1 MRGKF
6 DRLLRILNLLDRES
20 ACKPSLLAEELRV
33 TERSVFRYVNSLRDA
48 GFPVA
53 YDREK
58 GTYAFENAFKLKK
71 ARLNMD
77 ETLALAMARRMLGT
91 LGETFERAFDSLE
104 KKVLDVSSP
113 CDGFLPSSALV
124 LACPDKSDKADVSKL
139 LKALTK
145 ASVDHSLVWIS
156 YQSLY
161 SEEDTRRDVEPHY
174 RFFSPDGFW
183 NLRAFCRLRDG
194 WRTFAL
200 DKIKSWQVLDR
211 YFVPRLFADE
221 VGKELSQGF
230 GSYLDGDP
238 IKVVVEF
245 SPEIRPYVVR
255 KVWHPSQESRELP
268 DGGVEMRF
276 RTTGLDALK
285 YWLFRWIPHVS
296 VIEPEEL
303 RLEMLEALKAQL
315 TRLEKTAGRKERA
328 KRGSES
334 Q

>member
-1 MRGKF
+1 MWGMRRLELGKGG
-6 DRLLRILNLLDRES
+6 LHLIPHS
-20 ACKPSLLAEELRV
+20 PLLAPETSLRV
-33 TERSVFRYVNSLRDA
+33 
-48 GFPVA
+48 
-53 YDREK
+53 
-58 GTYAFENAFKLKK
+58 K
-71 ARLNMD
+71 AQ
-77 ETLALAMARRMLGT
+77 AH
-91 LGETFERAFDSLE
+91 
-104 KKVLDVSSP
+104 VP
-113 CDGFLPSSALV
+113 LV
-124 LACPDKSDKADVSKL
+124 
-139 LKALTK
+139 
-145 ASVDHSLVWIS
+145 
-156 YQSLY
+156 
-161 SEEDTRRDVEPHY
+161 
-174 RFFSPDGFW
+174 
-183 NLRAFCRLRDG
+183 
-194 WRTFAL
+194 
-200 DKIKSWQVLDR
+200 DR

-268 DGGVEMRF
+268 DGGVEMRI

-285 YWLFRWIPHVS
+285 YWLLRWIPHVS